1 MSFGCSM
8 KQLPKNFDSSFCI
21 TMTQSSPNPWLLAA
35 RPRTLPISVMPVLLG
50 SALAIHA
57 HAFSLIPALVSLAFA
72 FLVQVGANYAN
83 DYYDFLK
90 GADNEERKGP
100 QRAVASGLVTPT
112 AMRNAAYGVLA
123 LAFVLG
129 LVLIA
134 YGGWWLLVVGVLS
147 VVCAVAYTGG
157 PFPLGYLG
165 LGDLFVF
172 IFFGL
177 VAVIFTFFVQAGYV
191 TYEAFLAGVGIG
203 LMAVNVL
210 AVTSYRDIDGDSK
223 VGKRTLAVRMGRE
236 WTQVQYAAGYYIAL
250 GIVFLLWISTFSFW
264 VLLPL
269 VLAPYVYHLSTFLTT
284 AVTPDDFKYLLIGS
298 MRTLVLY
305 GVLLSIGIILG

>member
-1 MSFGCSM
+1 
-8 KQLPKNFDSSFCI
+8 
-21 TMTQSSPNPWLLAA
+21 MTQSSPNPWLLAA

-57 HAFSLIPALVSLAFA
+57 HAFSFIPALVCLAFA
-72 FLVQVGANYAN
+72 LLVQVGANYAN

-90 GADNEERKGP
+90 GADNEDRKGP
-100 QRAVASGLVTPT
+100 QRAVASGLVTPA
-112 AMRNAAYGVLA
+112 AMRNATYGVLA

-129 LVLIA
+129 MVLIA
-134 YGGWWLLVVGVLS
+134 YGGWWLLVVGILS

-157 PFPLGYLG
+157 PLPLGYLG

-177 VAVIFTFFVQAGYV
+177 VAVIFTFFVQTGFV

-210 AVTSYRDIDGDSK
+210 VVTSYRDIDGDTK

-269 VLAPYVYHLSTFLTT
+269 VLAPYVYHLSTFLVT

-305 GVLLSIGIILG
+305 GLLLSIGIILG

>member
-1 MSFGCSM
+1 
-8 KQLPKNFDSSFCI
+8 
-21 TMTQSSPNPWLLAA
+21 
-35 RPRTLPISVMPVLLG
+35 MPVLLG
-50 SALAIHA
+50 SALAVHA
-57 HAFSLIPALVSLAFA
+57 HAFSLIPALICLAFA
-72 FLVQVGANYAN
+72 LFVQIGANYAN
-83 DYYDFLK
+83 DYYDFIK
-90 GADNEERKGP
+90 GADTKDRQGP
-100 QRAVASGLVTPT
+100 PRAVASGLVTPV
-112 AMRNAAYGVLA
+112 AMRKATYGVLG
-123 LAFVLG
+123 LAFLLG

-177 VAVIFTFFVQAGYV
+177 IAVTFTFFVQAGYF
-191 TYEAFLAGVGIG
+191 TYEAFLVGAGIG

-210 AVTSYRDIDGDSK
+210 VITSYRDIDGDAR
-223 VGKRTLAVRMGRE
+223 VGKKTLAVRIGRA
-236 WTQVQYAAGYYIAL
+236 WTQIQYAAGYYVAL
-250 GIVFLLWISTFSFW
+250 GLVFLLWVSAFSFW

-269 VLAPYVYHLSTFLTT
+269 ILIPYVYHLSCFLAT

-298 MRTLVLY
+298 MRLLVFY
-305 GVLLSIGIILG
+305 GALLSIGILLG

>member
-1 MSFGCSM
+1 
-8 KQLPKNFDSSFCI
+8 
-21 TMTQSSPNPWLLAA
+21 MTQPSPNPWLLAA

-57 HAFSLIPALVSLAFA
+57 HAFSLIPALVCLAFA
-72 FLVQVGANYAN
+72 LLVQVGANYAN

-112 AMRNAAYGVLA
+112 AMRNATYGVLA
-123 LAFVLG
+123 LAFILG

-177 VAVIFTFFVQAGYV
+177 VAVIFTFFVQAGFV

-210 AVTSYRDIDGDSK
+210 VVTSYRDIDGDSK

-236 WTQVQYAAGYYIAL
+236 WTQVQYAAGYYVAL